1 MSDLIDHFVGV
12 GDYGVELLKCLQTF
26 IVVAKTFVYK
36 SKVVN
41 SFNAISFDS
50 NSFKEEL
57 LRSVVVLINEEAVT
71 LVDEGLRVISIMLN
85 GQV

>member
-1 MSDLIDHFVGV
+1 VSDLIDHFVGV
-12 GDYGVELLKCLQTF
+12 GDYGVELLKGLQTF
-26 IVVAKTFVYK
+26 IVVAKTFVHK

-41 SFNAISFDS
+41 SFNAVSFDS
-50 NSFKEEL
+50 DSFKEEL